1 MHACDGL
8 LYTPSLLWRALLD
21 GLPQIEGA
29 HGDQAAGKGWTS
41 CPRGLFRRLADSGTV
56 RQGPRGAGHRGPG
69 NVHRRGP
76 DFPSIPPRGTTAAR
90 RSSGRPSQGKREKV
104 FLATKVSGSDHSFDH
119 IDSALEES
127 LRVLRTD
134 YVDLYQIHGP
144 QPQWPIEQTM
154 ARLLHHRDA
163 GKNQVHRCL
172 KLLRGAARG
181 GVPVRYAPQLPA
193 TLQHAR
199 PWKPRS
205 RCCRRACSWA
215 SGVMAHSVLAQSMLS
230 GKYKPGHQFAEDD
243 SRSNVDR
250 FRGDDF
256 QRIYQITERLKA
268 WAADRGRDLVQL
280 AIAWPLAHPALT
292 SSIIGIKSPEQAK
305 HAAMAAD
312 WRLTQQELDEIEQ
325 IQGKARLHWADRSLQ
340 LSFEG

>member
-1 MHACDGL
+1 METRPLGKDG
-8 LYTPSLLWRALLD
+8 PHVPVVCFGAWPIAGPFGKVPEEQAIAALETSID
-21 GLPQIEGA
+21 VGLTFIDTAEGY
-29 HGDQAAGKGWTS
+29 HGSEAVVGK
-41 CPRGLFRRLADSGTV
+41 A
-56 RQGPRGAGHRGPG
+56 
-69 NVHRRGP
+69 
-76 DFPSIPPRGTTAAR
+76 I
-90 RSSGRPSQGKREKV
+90 QGKREKV

-163 GKNQVHRCL
+163 GKIRYIGVSNFSGEQHEEASRYGTL
-172 KLLRGAARG
+172 HSSQPRYSMLAREAEES
-181 GVPVRYAPQLPA
+181 VLPA
-193 TLQHAR
+193 CLQLGI
-199 PWKPRS
+199 
-205 RCCRRACSWA
+205 
-215 SGVMAHSVLAQSMLS
+215 GVMAHSVLAQSMLS